1 MDVAAGY
8 PGSLRERVDA
18 YAAWVAELRRGSH
31 VPELHPDD
39 TDLLAPLARELQR
52 LADSLNQREREVR
65 HLFDVVETVE
75 QGVGVEDALNRIFDC
90 FAGVIPYNRIGC
102 AFLSEDR
109 SEVSA
114 YWARTEL
121 GPVQITAGYSQSL
134 AGSSLER
141 ILETGEPRILND
153 LEAYLEAKP
162 ESDSTRRIVREG
174 GRASLTCPLI
184 VDDRPI
190 AFLFFTSRHKD
201 AYREVHQSTFRQIA
215 RQVSIVIDKSR
226 VYQQIIDRNRQLIAE
241 GRKLEEAANRD
252 ALTGV
257 FNRGAI
263 MQIAQRQIERPAR
276 AGAPVGFIMTDI
288 DHFKAVN
295 DSLGHAAGDVA
306 LKEFTRRLAGVL
318 RQDDRLGRYGG
329 EEFLIIAERSTGE
342 TLAATAERLRRV
354 IADTPFDLN
363 GEMRAV
369 TASFGGIVARD
380 GQMSAE
386 DAIAKA
392 DRALYGAKERGRN
405 CVVIAGS
412 PKAERGIPEIG

>member
-1 MDVAAGY
+1 MDGAVGNAGN
-8 PGSLRERVDA
+8 LQKQVDA
-18 YAAWVAELRRGSH
+18 YVAWVANLRSGAS

-39 TDLLAPLARELQR
+39 TDPLAPLGRELQR

-65 HLFDVVETVE
+65 RLFDVVETVE

-90 FAGVIPYNRIGC
+90 FAGVIPYDRIGC

-109 SEVSA
+109 TEVSA

-121 GPVQITAGYSQSL
+121 GPVQITAGYSQHL

-153 LEAYLEAKP
+153 LEAYLAAKP
-162 ESDSTRRIVREG
+162 QSDSTRRIVREG

-184 VDDRPI
+184 VEGRPI
-190 AFLFFTSRHKD
+190 AFLFFTSRHKN
-201 AYREVHQSTFRQIA
+201 AYRAVHQSTFRQIA

-226 VYQQIIDRNRQLIAE
+226 VYQKIIDRNRQLIAE

-257 FNRGAI
+257 LNRGAI
-263 MQIAQRQIERPAR
+263 LHVAHREMKQAAR
-276 AGAPVGFIMTDI
+276 TGTSAGFIMADI
-288 DHFKAVN
+288 DHFKEVN
-295 DSLGHAAGDVA
+295 DSLGHAAGDKA
-306 LKEFTRRLAGVL
+306 LNEFTRRLASVL

-329 EEFLIIAERSTGE
+329 EEFLIVVDRSTDE

-354 IADTPFDLN
+354 VADTPFDVD
-363 GEMRAV
+363 GATRQI
-369 TASFGGIVARD
+369 TASFGGAVSRDNEVSVEAVIAR
-380 GQMSAE
+380 
-386 DAIAKA
+386 A
-392 DRALYGAKERGRN
+392 DRALYDAKKAGRN
-405 CVVIAGS
+405 HIVIDGRTGIAGCLA
-412 PKAERGIPEIG
+412 KAS